1 MNIFEQATRQKV
13 RFDTPKGQL
22 TIEDLWDLPLTSTS
36 GRANL
41 DEIAR
46 QLFRKVK
53 ETEEVSFV
61 TPAPSK
67 DKSLTQMKFDL
78 VKRVIE
84 VRLAE
89 RDAAAEAEKNRQRKQ
104 LVASI
109 IEQKENAALQETSL
123 EELRKMMES

>member
-1 MNIFEQATRQKV
+1 M
-13 RFDTPKGQL
+13 
-22 TIEDLWDLPLTSTS
+22 
-36 GRANL
+36 
-41 DEIAR
+41 
-46 QLFRKVK
+46 
-53 ETEEVSFV
+53 SFV